1 MTPSRRGRPYLVPED
16 RSSPLTPE
24 VDVDSRVGW
33 LLLMSRLHHE
43 NPELALGAPFVTAL
57 SDIGLPADRSS
68 VSRWE
73 SGKMHPR
80 LSVLTAYERVL
91 ELSPAS

>member
-1 MTPSRRGRPYLVPED
+1 
-16 RSSPLTPE
+16 
-24 VDVDSRVGW
+24 
-33 LLLMSRLHHE
+33 MSRLHHE
-43 NPELALGAPFVTAL
+43 NPELALGAPFVSAL
-57 SDIGLPADRSS
+57 SEIGLPADRSS

-91 ELSPAS
+91 ELSPGQLQHGGHRAAAVLSG